1 MPEQILWSL
10 DETARQLGGLSTRT
24 VRRMV
29 DCGELPMVKVGRTV
43 RIPAADVHQ
52 WVANNMRPAHNQNRA
67 GSGVRSK
74 EVNACRTDV
83 KIVRLVGV
91 DTSTQA
97 AKELGNLLERPIARK
112 RRP

>member
-29 DCGELPMVKVGRTV
+29 DSGELPMVKVGRTV

-52 WVANNMRPAHNQNRA
+52 WVAHNMRPAHNQNRV

-74 EVNACRTDV
+74 EVNACRTV
-83 KIVRLVGV
+83 VREVRFGGCR
-91 DTSTQA
+91 TSNQA
-97 AKELGNLLERPIARK
+97 ARELGDLLELPIARK